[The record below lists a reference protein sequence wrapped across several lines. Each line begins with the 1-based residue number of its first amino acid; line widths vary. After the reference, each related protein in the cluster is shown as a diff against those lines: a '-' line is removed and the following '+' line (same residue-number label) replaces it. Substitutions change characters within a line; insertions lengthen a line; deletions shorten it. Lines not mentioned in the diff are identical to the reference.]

1 MGGIKA
7 KESRNRWADPLGH
20 SAGLKPVKGK
30 REGRKIGQEKLRR
43 QCSPKKVP
51 AGSMESPENMSLLE
65 EACVEK
71 AWSSSSNPACAPLLA
86 GDSLGRPW
94 LHTDPAGSKA

>member
-30 REGRKIGQEKLRR
+30 REGRKIGQEAAVCGGRR
-43 QCSPKKVP
+43 DYKHLSVTRAWCLAWGI
-51 AGSMESPENMSLLE
+51 AGERT
-65 EACVEK
+65 
-71 AWSSSSNPACAPLLA
+71 
-86 GDSLGRPW
+86 G
-94 LHTDPAGSKA
+94 